1 MTIEEIKTIT
11 LDEVEARLADIKA
24 IVEDKDSQADFEAL
38 GVEVE
43 HLESR
48 KAELA
53 EEQRKADT
61 LAIIN
66 GEGEESKIEL
76 PKETNHMATVEE
88 IRNSH
93 EYVEAFARY
102 IKTGKDTECRSLL
115 TELAADGVLPVP
127 SFVEDDIK
135 TAWANDQIL
144 SGAKKTYIK
153 GILRVGF
160 ELSATG
166 AVVHTEGDEAPE
178 EEELV
183 IGIVSLTPASIKKW
197 ITISDEALDMGGEA
211 FLRYVYDELTYQI
224 AKKLADTGIAV
235 IENSPETANAT
246 AVGVPVVEI
255 DTIAADT
262 IATALAS
269 LSDRANNPVI
279 IMNKKSLPSFK
290 AVAYSAGYPIDVF
303 EGLRVLFNDTIKE
316 YASASA
322 GETYAIVGDLAG
334 LHYNFP
340 NGDEI
345 GIKYDDLSLAEADLV
360 KIVGRVYAGVA
371 VDMPDAFVKIAKVAE
386 S

>member
-1 MTIEEIKTIT
+1 MTIEEIKT
-11 LDEVEARLADIKA
+11 LALEDVEARLADIKA

-53 EEQRKADT
+53 DEQRKLDT
-61 LAIIN
+61 IAVIN
-66 GEGEESKIEL
+66 GEGEESNIEL
-76 PKETNHMATVEE
+76 PKETRTMATVEE
-88 IRNSH
+88 IRNSK
-93 EYVEAFARY
+93 EYIDAFAKY
-102 IKTGKDTECRSLL
+102 IKTGKDTECRTLL

-127 SFVEDDIK
+127 SFVDDEIK
-135 TAWANDQIL
+135 TAWANDKIL
-144 SGAKKTYIK
+144 AGAKKTYIK

-166 AVVHTEGDEAPE
+166 AVVHTEGDEAPA

-235 IENSPETANAT
+235 IEASPDTANAA
-246 AVGVPVVEI
+246 AVGVPVVEV

-269 LSDRANNPVI
+269 LSDRASNPVI
-279 IMNKKSLPSFK
+279 IMNKKSLPAFK
-290 AVAYSAGYPIDVF
+290 AIAYSAGYPIDVF
-303 EGLRVLFNDTIKE
+303 EGLPVLFNDTIE
-316 YASASA
+316 VYADATA
-322 GETYAIVGDLAG
+322 GETYAIVGDLNG

-360 KIVGRVYAGVA
+360 KIVGRVYVGIA

>member
-1 MTIEEIKTIT
+1 MTNEEIMN
-11 LDEVEARLADIKA
+11 LSLEEVESRLSEIKSV
-24 IVEDKDSQADFEAL
+24 VEDKTSEADFEAL
-38 GVEVE
+38 SLEVDN
-43 HLESR
+43 LESR
-48 KAELA
+48 KSVLA
-53 EEQRKADT
+53 DEQRKLDT
-61 LAIIN
+61 LAVIN
-66 GEGEESKIEL
+66 GEGVETTIEM
-76 PKETNHMATVEE
+76 PKEDKHMATVDE
-88 IRNSH
+88 IRNSSA
-93 EYVEAFARY
+93 YVEAYARY

-115 TELAADGVLPVP
+115 TELADNGVLPVP
-127 SFVEDDIK
+127 SIVEDEIK
-135 TAWANDQIL
+135 TAWANDEIL

-160 ELSATG
+160 ELSATEA
-166 AVVHTEGDEAPE
+166 AVHAEGDEAPDE
-178 EEELV
+178 ETLV

-211 FLRYVYDELTYQI
+211 FLRYIYDELTYQI

-235 IENSPETANAT
+235 IENSPDTPSAT
-246 AVGVPVVEI
+246 AVGVPVVEV

-303 EGLRVLFNDTIKE
+303 EGLRVLFNDTIKAYTE
-316 YASASA
+316 ATA
-322 GETYAIVGDLAG
+322 GETYAIVGDLSG

-360 KIVGRVYAGVA
+360 KIVGRVYAGIA
-371 VDMPDAFVKIAKVAE
+371 VDMPNGFVKIAKVAE